1 MKHHDGLSWGY
12 IIMIDHADVSS
23 RCVITMYND
32 NTSSMIHNE
41 SSWYIITT
49 SEHRTRHNTART
61 PNTKHIQTQPKHV
74 QKRNTEQ
81 NNAHKHAPS
90 EPQTLFIPTPHF
102 KAGSEKGHGCNIKQH
117 QQLPTHNSW
126 VTRLWLLNPEVAFF
140 TCSLSFLCV
149 QTRRYQKRHK
159 GINPCGKSLPS
170 IYWVVTLHKGYCRR
184 WCISMY
190 TIYSVDHPSLNKIT
204 HNSMQW
210 CCRSNP

>member
-1 MKHHDGLSWGY
+1 MMTHHHDWSCWC
-12 IIMIDHADVSS
+12 IIMISW
-23 RCVITMYND
+23 CVITVYND

-41 SSWYIITT
+41 SSWYIITA
-49 SEHRTRHNTART
+49 SEHRTRHNIWAEHRTQQNTART

-126 VTRLWLLNPEVAFF
+126 VTRLWLLNPEVAFVF
-140 TCSLSFLCV
+140 TCSLSFLGV
-149 QTRRYQKRHK
+149 QTRRYQKHNRNQSVRK
-159 GINPCGKSLPS
+159 VSCNFTRGLLPAMMYKYVHYIQCWSS
-170 IYWVVTLHKGYCRR
+170 IAE
-184 WCISMY
+184 
-190 TIYSVDHPSLNKIT
+190 
-204 HNSMQW
+204 
-210 CCRSNP
+210 